1 MKIFKSLLIFFFIL
15 RISNLFAADLLEN
28 SASNY
33 QIQNNPIYE
42 EANKTKSM
50 PSWQNSQDRQ
60 PTTDSIFVRNILDRP
75 DLSSLNSTKSDEI
88 TLSSKNP
95 NKNLL
100 PKVPDFLFTP
110 KDPTP
115 SRIFSANLSMPSY
128 FETSNNLAKKP
139 GSFYRAFGE
148 IIFIQGKITD
158 SFNIPITGAIIEI
171 WQTNS
176 AGKYHSLLEPNS
188 EYIDKYF
195 SMSGRA
201 VTDNLGNYYFVTIM
215 PGSYLGR
222 APHINMNIYHQKF
235 GKIET
240 EFYFENHP
248 LNQSDYQYLSYS
260 LKERAMLTAKVR
272 LSNIIDSKSIKI
284 CTFNIVMTGT
294 HDYKSFGGPL

>member
-1 MKIFKSLLIFFFIL
+1 MNIFKSLTIFFFIL
-15 RISNLFAADLLEN
+15 QTGNSFAGDLVENNSND
-28 SASNY
+28 Y
-33 QIQNNPIYE
+33 QTQSPLYE
-42 EANKTKSM
+42 EANKTKAM
-50 PSWQNSQDRQ
+50 PSWQNAQDRQ

-75 DLSSLNSTKSDEI
+75 NLNGVSFTKSDEI
-88 TLSSKNP
+88 ISRPGNNP
-95 NKNLL
+95 NQNLL

-110 KDPTP
+110 KNPTP
-115 SRIFSANLSMPSY
+115 SRIFTANLSMPSY
-128 FETSNNLAKKP
+128 FETSNNLAKKA

-148 IIFIQGKITD
+148 IIFIQGKVTD
-158 SFNIPITGAIIEI
+158 SFNVPINGAIIEI

-201 VTDNLGNYYFVTIM
+201 VSDNLGNYYFVTIM

-248 LNQSDYQYLSYS
+248 LNQKDYQYLSYN
-260 LKERAMLTAKVR
+260 LKERAELTAKVR
-272 LSNIIDSKSIKI
+272 LSNILDSNSVKI